1 MEHQDS
7 LCPDQSDPLLTVDLG
22 KVPTIQALVGEGAVS
37 AAEHQKE
44 QTLAQYSKMEMSLNL
59 TSKFDVFRGSDDHP
73 DARGILLSTKQ
84 FIVDL
89 IRAQPGELLP
99 LRIRKF
105 STRG

>member
-37 AAEHQKE
+37 AAEPQTE
-44 QTLAQYSKMEMSLNL
+44 QTLAQYSKMEVSLTL

-73 DARGILLSTKQ
+73 DTRGILL
-84 FIVDL
+84 
-89 IRAQPGELLP
+89 R
-99 LRIRKF
+99 
-105 STRG
+105 